1 MEKYEIKIMEV
12 NGDCV
17 AGHKP
22 GDTYLMEGFKTPGGL
37 CIHAFHA
44 LYPWL
49 QVLRF
54 GGKIPWEKEK
64 EVSLACPDHKNQVV
78 VKVFRIE

>member
-1 MEKYEIKIMEV
+1 MEKYEIRILEV

-22 GDTYLMEGFKTPGGL
+22 GDSYQMESFLTPSGI

-49 QVLRF
+49 QVIRF
-54 GGKIPWEKEK
+54 RGKIPWEE
-64 EVSLACPDHKNQVV
+64 ENQITVACPDHKNQVV
-78 VKVFRIE
+78 LRVVRIE